1 MSSSIKISIE
11 NLNLWYDK
19 KQILH
24 NISMD
29 IFQNQITAFIG
40 SSGCGKSTLLRS
52 INRMNELIEECRI
65 EGSVTIDGKNIYDK
79 DVDEVA
85 VRQRV
90 GMVFQ
95 QPNPFPKSIYDNIAY
110 AAKVHGIVK
119 KGKECDKLVE
129 SCLKKVFLWDE
140 VKDILKEQ
148 ATSLSGGQQQR
159 LCIART
165 IAINPDIILMD
176 EPTSALDPISG
187 GHIEELIVSLK
198 EEFHII
204 IVTHNLKQA
213 QRIADHVAF
222 FDSGHLIEYAPSNIL
237 FNTPQ
242 KRQTEN
248 YLRGIE

>member
-1 MSSSIKISIE
+1 
-11 NLNLWYDK
+11 
-19 KQILH
+19 
-24 NISMD
+24 
-29 IFQNQITAFIG
+29 
-40 SSGCGKSTLLRS
+40 
-52 INRMNELIEECRI
+52 MNELIEECRI

-79 DVDEVA
+79 DVDEVG

-95 QPNPFPKSIYDNIAY
+95 QPNPFPKSIYDNVAY

-119 KGKECDKLVE
+119 KGKECDELVE
-129 SCLKKVFLWDE
+129 TCLKKVFLWDE